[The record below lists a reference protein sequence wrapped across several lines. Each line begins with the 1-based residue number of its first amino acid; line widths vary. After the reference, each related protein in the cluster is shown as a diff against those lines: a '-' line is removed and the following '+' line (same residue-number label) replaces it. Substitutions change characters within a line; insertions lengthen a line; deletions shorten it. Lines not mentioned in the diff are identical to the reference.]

1 MTTDVVDSDRI
12 DREREFHDDRF
23 GDDSGR
29 ESAGKFYAAVASA
42 TVQYSEAVLRQAEGD
57 CLEYGCGTG
66 ALAFDLA
73 AKGCRSAAIDISPVA
88 IETAEA
94 EAKERG
100 LDVRFEEMN
109 AEAMTFESNS
119 FDLVYGSG
127 ILHHLDIERATA
139 EVVRVLRPGGRAVF
153 LEPMGYNPLINAY
166 RRATP
171 AMRTVDEHPLLQADL
186 TLIERNARDFG
197 AEFHGLT
204 SIAAA
209 PFIDSSAGK
218 KFASLCHR
226 VDQALFAVPKV
237 GLLAWM
243 VVIEMTAP

>member
-1 MTTDVVDSDRI
+1 MQY
-12 DREREFHDDRF
+12 
-23 GDDSGR
+23 R
-29 ESAGKFYAAVASA
+29 ES
-42 TVQYSEAVLRQAEGD
+42 VLRQTEGD

-88 IETAEA
+88 IETAET
-94 EAKERG
+94 EARERG
-100 LDVRFEEMN
+100 LDVRFAEMN
-109 AEAMTFESNS
+109 AEAMSFEPNS

-127 ILHHLDIERATA
+127 ILHHLDIERATT

-153 LEPMGYNPLINAY
+153 LEPLGYNPLINAY
-166 RRATP
+166 RRTTP
-171 AMRTVDEHPLLQADL
+171 EMRTVDEHPLLQADL
-186 TLIERNARDFG
+186 TLIERHSSDFE
-197 AEFHGLT
+197 ACFHGLT

-209 PFIDSSAGK
+209 PLMETPIGPQL
-218 KFASLCHR
+218 ASLCRR

-243 VVIEMTAP
+243 VVIEMTTP